1 MNILWLLH
9 LTNYQEPLSREK
21 YSRNLD
27 IWQSLGVEKSFWHF
41 LMEFFH
47 YDTSI
52 SLMDLWDNWLG
63 GNSESNTITYL
74 CLLKLKA
81 KKVFL
86 LSTTQESLFI

>member
-9 LTNYQEPLSREK
+9 ITNYQEPLSREK

-63 GNSESNTITYL
+63 GNLQSNYHNL
-74 CLLKLKA
+74 PLSPKA
-81 KKVFL
+81 
-86 LSTTQESLFI
+86 